1 VAAPKVAGNGF
12 WGNDMEEKKFRI
24 GGPDEALV
32 LLWARG
38 DEPEEIAKRFKLSLA
53 EVEEAIRRHGH
64 KHKRRPS
71 TRP

>member
-1 VAAPKVAGNGF
+1 
-12 WGNDMEEKKFRI
+12 MEEKKFRI

-38 DEPEEIAKRFKLSLA
+38 DDPEDIAERFKLSLA

-64 KHKRRPS
+64 KYKRRPS
-71 TRP
+71 TRPNRP

>member
-1 VAAPKVAGNGF
+1 
-12 WGNDMEEKKFRI
+12 MEEKKFRI

-53 EVEEAIRRHGH
+53 EVEEAIQRHGH

>member
-1 VAAPKVAGNGF
+1 
-12 WGNDMEEKKFRI
+12 MEEKDGEPRHTERKFRI

-38 DEPEEIAKRFKLSLA
+38 DDPKDIADRLKLSLA

-64 KHKRRPS
+64 RRS
-71 TRP
+71 SARPRAI

>member
-1 VAAPKVAGNGF
+1 
-12 WGNDMEEKKFRI
+12 MEEKNKEQPHTERKFHI

-38 DEPEEIAKRFKLSLA
+38 DDPKDIADRFKLNLA

-64 KHKRRPS
+64 KYKRRSPAS
-71 TRP
+71 APRI